1 MQTEGDRGSEN
12 PEGTGNNEDSIL
24 ENLSPLSAD
33 APSMDSEEYNALMK
47 ELEDKEKAESES
59 APPK

>member
-47 ELEDKEKAESES
+47 ELEDKE
-59 APPK
+59 